1 LHRVGAGHR
10 RPVSGGTPCGSVQKK
25 KRAGKSF
32 SLHVGASAGEE
43 TTKKTTAA
51 EIDVGGR
58 FQWAAA
64 ASSVWRKRD
73 SKEAGRLGCGVKGGR
88 GRPWELFYRL
98 GWRGEAVPRRPW
110 PLMAGFEEE

>member
-1 LHRVGAGHR
+1 MGAGRR

-43 TTKKTTAA
+43 TSKKTTTV

-58 FQWAAA
+58 LQWAAVV
-64 ASSVWRKRD
+64 SSIWAQWTLWIRIDTRVSLRRKEEV
-73 SKEAGRLGCGVKGGR
+73 KER
-88 GRPWELFYRL
+88 G
-98 GWRGEAVPRRPW
+98 
-110 PLMAGFEEE
+110 